1 MKTTKK
7 TTLQEKGFYYEE
19 LARIEQGIKDSI
31 ESYNRYYEQEQAEL
45 DEVEKQTREEFD
57 GDFSQVKE
65 ALAGN
70 WSYQNTKKRRE
81 EYGLRI
87 NALNQILD
95 SINEM

>member
-7 TTLQEKGFYYEE
+7 VTLQEKGFYYEE
-19 LARIEQGIKDSI
+19 LAKIEQSIKDSI
-31 ESYNRYYEQEQAEL
+31 NTYIRLHDQEQSDL
-45 DEVEKQTREEFD
+45 DEIEKQTREEFD

-65 ALAGN
+65 ALDGN

-81 EYGLRI
+81 EYDFRI
-87 NALNQILD
+87 SALNQILD